1 MNDPSKDIPND
12 HLGAFCREN
21 HVALDH
27 TGKGILDGLKF
38 GAKDVFDIAGIPT
51 GFGNPDWLAT
61 HPPGVKTATIV
72 RLMLEAGADMLG
84 KTLTDELTYSLTGEN
99 AHYGTPLN
107 SAAPDR
113 VPGGSS
119 NGSASAVAGHLVD
132 FALGTDCGG
141 SVRLPASYC
150 GILGIRPT
158 HGRVSVDGVIPFASS
173 FDVVG
178 WLARDPAVFEDVGGI
193 LLNEPASETL
203 PQRLIVADD
212 AFDLVLPDVRVAVQA
227 GVTRLSEIVG
237 KPEHL
242 TVSADGLPAWFEV
255 FRVVQGSEIWAN
267 RKDWIERIKPSIGPG
282 VRDRLEWASSLGS
295 AEIADANNTYAGIK
309 KYLRELLKPG
319 DVLCLPTSPRV
330 APLKSE
336 PASTLENEYRMQAM
350 YLLCISGLGGLPQVS
365 LPVADVD
372 GLPLGLSIVGSPG
385 SDMQLLALAKQLIRA
400 MS

>member
-1 MNDPSKDIPND
+1 MTDPSKDIPND

-38 GAKDVFDIAGIPT
+38 GAKDVFDIAGVPT

-61 HPPGVKTATIV
+61 HPPGDKTATTV

-178 WLARDPAVFEDVGGI
+178 WFARDPAVFEDVGSI

-203 PQRLIVADD
+203 PQQLFVADD
-212 AFDLVLPDVRVAVQA
+212 AFDLVLPDVRVAIQA
-227 GVTRLSEIVG
+227 GVTRLGEIAG

-267 RKDWIERIKPSIGPG
+267 RKDWIERVKPSIGPG
-282 VRDRLEWASSLGS
+282 VSDRLEWASSLGS
-295 AEIADANNTYAGIK
+295 AEIADANNAYAGIK

-319 DVLCLPTSPRV
+319 DVLCLPTSPRA
-330 APLKSE
+330 APRKSE

-350 YLLCISGLGGLPQVS
+350 CLLCISGLGGLPQIS

-385 SDMQLLALAKQLIRA
+385 SDMQLLALAKQLSGA